1 MQHADSNRWSIY
13 IDVEGFSALYERD
26 STRAIW
32 ALSTLMGALY
42 RVGAKAFPAVP
53 DRLFIHQFGDGFVIV
68 SDFPEATAER
78 PLAVAIAVMRHMI
91 AKGVA
96 TKSAIS
102 SGDFSDIFGCYPSEV
117 QEAADDHH
125 HVRIGDGIMTIIP
138 VMGSALISPYKLA
151 AKKAGAVLLLDPTKF
166 SATPCGLKL
175 ASGSLTIVDWI
186 HSDFPMISEI
196 CGRAGLAPVT
206 AEAAENCLRGYVH
219 TNRGLSTDWV
229 SSTLSSVGISS

>member
-13 IDVEGFSALYERD
+13 IDVEGFSALYESD

-42 RVGAKAFPAVP
+42 RVGAKAFPTVP

-68 SDFPEATAER
+68 SDFPEGTAER

-117 QEAADDHH
+117 QEAADNHR
-125 HVRIGDGIMTIIP
+125 HVRIGDGLMTIIP
-138 VMGSALISPYKLA
+138 VMGSALISPNKLA
-151 AKKAGAVLLLDPTKF
+151 ARKSGAVLLLDTTKF
-166 SATPCGLKL
+166 ATTPTGLKL
-175 ASGSLTIVDWI
+175 SSASLTVVDWV
-186 HSDFPMISEI
+186 HSDFPLIREI
-196 CGRAGLAPVT
+196 CGRAGLIPVT
-206 AEAAENCLRGYVH
+206 AEAAENFLRGYIR
-219 TNRGLSTDWV
+219 TNEGLSAEWV
-229 SSTLSSVGISS
+229 SSTQGSVGLN